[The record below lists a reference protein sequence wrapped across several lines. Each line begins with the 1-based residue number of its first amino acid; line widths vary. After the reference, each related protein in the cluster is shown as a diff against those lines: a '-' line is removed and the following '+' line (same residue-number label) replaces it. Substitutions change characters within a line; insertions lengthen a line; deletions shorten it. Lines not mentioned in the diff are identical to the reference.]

1 MAIHFFFVFFCKN
14 RELFLRPKLKHEKQ
28 QANFPGT
35 QTWKKKSS
43 WKNCFHSVSHVFT
56 DRGKKIRNFFM
67 QPKIFFHTQ
76 KKDADNFLH
85 LKIKWFLVIYL
96 LNNNIYWFIFLH
108 HHLLSNLC
116 RFDFGSF
123 SPPYIASLSTIWL
136 FDKWFITHGYFGESR
151 CLLMYSICK

>member
-1 MAIHFFFVFFCKN
+1 MKN
-14 RELFLRPKLKHEKQ
+14 NKQIFLEHRHEKKNLPEKTVFTQ
-28 QANFPGT
+28 FHMFSQTEEKNLGT
-35 QTWKKKSS
+35 FLCSQKYFFTHKKKI
-43 WKNCFHSVSHVFT
+43 
-56 DRGKKIRNFFM
+56 DNFF
-67 QPKIFFHTQ
+67 
-76 KKDADNFLH
+76 H

-96 LNNNIYWFIFLH
+96 LNNNIYWFIFLY

-123 SPPYIASLSTIWL
+123 SPPYLASLSTTWL